1 MNNFIELKN
10 RDVVKVSPR
19 MLNKD
24 YKKNILNILRNRYEG
39 ICSKFGYIKHNSIR
53 LLDVSKGT
61 IEMSTFHGYVLFDV
75 EFIASICNPTIGS
88 VVKCKVKNINIF
100 GILCTSGIIENGVYQ
115 NILNII
121 IPKQDTKLVDN
132 KQIIESVSINDD
144 VNVEIL
150 GKKYILNNKNINI
163 FGKII
168 DTTKE
173 DVKTE
178 LDNNKLN
185 LDELDDNEENDTE
198 ELLDED
204 NEEENEEEEND
215 DKSDTQSNNS
225 DDEDDVDDDDIND
238 MDDETSTVLSEDNDE
253 YY

>member
-1 MNNFIELKN
+1 MNNFIQLTN

-24 YKKNILNILRNRYEG
+24 YKTNILKILKSRYEG
-39 ICSKFGYIKHNSIR
+39 ICSKFGYIKQNSIR
-53 LLDVSKGT
+53 LLNVSKGT

-75 EFIASICNPTIGS
+75 EFISSICNPAIGS
-88 VVKCKVKNINIF
+88 VIKCKVKNINVF
-100 GILCTSGIIENGVYQ
+100 GILCTSGIIEDGVYQ

-121 IPKQDTKLVDN
+121 IPKQDTNVIDN
-132 KQIIESVSINDD
+132 KQILDNVAINDD

-168 DTTKE
+168 EKNNDAKE
-173 DVKTE
+173 PVMTE
-178 LDNNKLN
+178 TSIEHSMHSIDQ
-185 LDELDDNEENDTE
+185 
-198 ELLDED
+198 
-204 NEEENEEEEND
+204 EEEQEDIENEPELSEE
-215 DKSDTQSNNS
+215 
-225 DDEDDVDDDDIND
+225 DEDDSKSDAEDDKTETLSNESDDDYNADEDANSVVS
-238 MDDETSTVLSEDNDE
+238 DDQEGS